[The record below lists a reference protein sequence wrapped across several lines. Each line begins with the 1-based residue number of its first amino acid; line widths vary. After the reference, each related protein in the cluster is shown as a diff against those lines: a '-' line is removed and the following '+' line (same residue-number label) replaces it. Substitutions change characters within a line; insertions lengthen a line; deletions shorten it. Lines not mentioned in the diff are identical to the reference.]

1 MKTPLSACLC
11 FALFFT
17 LSNAHT
23 ANAQSTTQQ
32 AEPDYENLAVS
43 ICALSHRGS
52 QRSKK
57 MKSAVY
63 EFMTGNNLSHNNPPT
78 NADIIRMFN
87 ANKNKMKCRGLHF
100 VTYLMRQNLG
110 GVVFDDFI
118 NDAIFD
124 ENEQVF
130 FDFNVVTKAF
140 NPITKKMEPMTVLDF
155 IEKVA
160 FHTPSIVGSDISRR
174 DYEDTR
180 EALIEAYGAK
190 RLVELPEAEREY

>member
-1 MKTPLSACLC
+1 MA
-11 FALFFT
+11 
-17 LSNAHT
+17 
-23 ANAQSTTQQ
+23 
-32 AEPDYENLAVS
+32 
-43 ICALSHRGS
+43 R
-52 QRSKK
+52 
-57 MKSAVY
+57 
-63 EFMTGNNLSHNNPPT
+63 NNLSHNNPPT

-130 FDFNVVTKAF
+130 FDFNVVTDIY
-140 NPITKKMEPMTVLDF
+140 NPVTKTPEPMTVLDF

-160 FHTPSIVGSDISRR
+160 FHTRSIVGSEISRAH
-174 DYEDTR
+174 YEMIR
-180 EALIEAYGAK
+180 EIIIVDYGAK
-190 RLVELPEAEREY
+190 RFSELSEAEREY